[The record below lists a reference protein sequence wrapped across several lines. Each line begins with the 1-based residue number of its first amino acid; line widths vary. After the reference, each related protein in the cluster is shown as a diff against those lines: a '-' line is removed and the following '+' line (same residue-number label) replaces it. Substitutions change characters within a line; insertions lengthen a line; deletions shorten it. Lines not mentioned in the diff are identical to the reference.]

1 MKQLPRQPTQELQQ
15 ERHKVIP
22 QSWNDVGPAWTVEAG
37 LPGYACMV
45 LVYANPKDAGQTGH
59 PLRRIILIVIAS
71 VEGADLRFQS

>member
-1 MKQLPRQPTQELQQ
+1 M
-15 ERHKVIP
+15 IP

-71 VEGADLRFQS
+71 VDPDPGRTPATTMKALCDWT